1 MRLTLIAIGQKMP
14 DWVST
19 GFSEY
24 QKRFAK
30 PWQLNLIE
38 IGTQKRQASTDI
50 ATLMT
55 KETAALLTAV
65 PKGDTIIALD
75 KSGKQPTTPALAKQL
90 DNFSSIGQSASLLIG
105 GPEGLDL
112 SVLPKQC
119 QKLSLSHLTFPH
131 PLVRIIIAEQ
141 LYRAWSLLHNHPY
154 HR

>member
-14 DWVST
+14 DWVCA
-19 GFSEY
+19 GFVEY
-24 QKRFAK
+24 QKRFPK
-30 PWQLNLIE
+30 PWQLNLVE
-38 IGTQKRQASTDI
+38 ISTQKRQASTDI
-50 ATLMT
+50 TALMT
-55 KETAALLTAV
+55 RETEALLAAV
-65 PKGDTIIALD
+65 PKGDAIIALD
-75 KSGKQPTTPALAKQL
+75 KSGKQPSTPELAQQL
-90 DNFSSIGQSASLLIG
+90 DHFSAVGQAVSLLIG

-119 QKLSLSHLTFPH
+119 QRLSLSHLTFPH